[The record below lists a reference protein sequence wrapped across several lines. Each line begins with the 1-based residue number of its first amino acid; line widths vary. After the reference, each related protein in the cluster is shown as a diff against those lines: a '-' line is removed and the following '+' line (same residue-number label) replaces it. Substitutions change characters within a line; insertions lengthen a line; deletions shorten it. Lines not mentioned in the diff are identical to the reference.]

1 MTAAAASHI
10 RSAAT
15 SVVGQSRH
23 FDRVLVTSDLPP
35 NKRTVFG
42 GSRHVSKVPQADS
55 CAAANSASIQLVRR
69 LVARYRALL
78 HVSKDV
84 LWTGAQHC
92 FLGLGMMT

>member
-1 MTAAAASHI
+1 MT
-10 RSAAT
+10 
-15 SVVGQSRH
+15 
-23 FDRVLVTSDLPP
+23 RVAVRKGECPLGVNRVTLTVCWSLPIFP